1 MVSDAAL
8 DAMQN
13 NKAIDQ
19 YAVVGNPIAHSKS
32 PIIHTQFARQTQQ
45 TLHYNKRLIARGD
58 FKKDVTAFFAEGG
71 KGLNITVPF
80 KEEAFHFATV
90 LTQRAQLAGAVNT
103 LALQADGS
111 ILGDTTD
118 GVGLVRDLKNHHF
131 TLKGARV
138 LILGA
143 GGAVR
148 GVLEPILAEQP
159 HEVVIANRT
168 LSKAQQLADTF
179 KPYGNIHACAFIA
192 LTQEQYLTGFDTVI
206 NGTSAS
212 LNGDLPPV
220 TASIFAAKKTTGAY
234 DMMYGPTLT
243 PFLEWAQINGV
254 SLLTDGLGM
263 LVSQAAASFELWRG
277 VMPEVNTATEILRNE
292 P

>member
-1 MVSDAAL
+1 MSNLSDAL
-8 DAMQN
+8 NTEQV
-13 NKAIDQ
+13 DQ

-32 PIIHTQFARQTQQ
+32 PIIHAEFAKQTEQNLHYTQQ
-45 TLHYNKRLIARGD
+45 LIARGD
-58 FKKDVTAFFAEGG
+58 FEKDVTAFFAANG

-80 KEEAFHFATV
+80 KEEAFKFATV

-103 LALQADGS
+103 LALQEDGS

-118 GVGLVRDLKNHHF
+118 GVGLVNDLKNNNF
-131 TLKGARV
+131 KLKGARV

-159 HEVVIANRT
+159 SEVVIANRT
-168 LSKAQQLADTF
+168 LSKAEQLACTF
-179 KPYGNIHACAFIA
+179 EPYGNIRACAFIT
-192 LTQEQYLTGFDTVI
+192 LSKGNFLSGFDTVI

-220 TASIFAAKKTTGAY
+220 PASIFAAKDGTGAY
-234 DMMYGPTLT
+234 DMMYGKTLT

-254 SLLTDGLGM
+254 DILADGLGM
-263 LVSQAAASFELWRG
+263 LVGQAAASFNLWRG
-277 VMPEVNTATEILRNE
+277 VMPQVDSVAQLLRSQD
-292 P
+292 